1 MTVPTNYILID
12 FENVQP
18 SNLQALAE
26 HPFNVIVFVGA
37 NQTKVSFDLAASM
50 QHLGKSAQYIKISGN
65 GPNALDFHIA
75 YYIGEIAAGDPKAH
89 FYIISKDTG
98 FDPLIKHLKTKRI
111 HVQRE
116 KVLSDIPL
124 LKVTNATSTDD
135 KIAAIVKNLKGRGNA
150 RPRKVSTLSNTV
162 KNLFAQKLKD
172 SEVTQ
177 LVNQLIQLNYITVKD
192 NHVTYQ
198 LPKKI

>member
-26 HPFNVIVFVGA
+26 HPFKVIVFVGA

-50 QHLGKSAQYIKISGN
+50 QHLGESAKYIKIAGN

-75 YYIGEIAAGDPKAH
+75 YYIGEIAASDPKAH
-89 FYIISKDTG
+89 FYVISKDTG
-98 FDPLIKHLKTKRI
+98 FDPLIRHLKTKRI

-177 LVNQLIQLNYITVKD
+177 LVNQLIQLEYIAVKD
-192 NHVTYQ
+192 NYVTYQ
-198 LPKKI
+198 LPKKV